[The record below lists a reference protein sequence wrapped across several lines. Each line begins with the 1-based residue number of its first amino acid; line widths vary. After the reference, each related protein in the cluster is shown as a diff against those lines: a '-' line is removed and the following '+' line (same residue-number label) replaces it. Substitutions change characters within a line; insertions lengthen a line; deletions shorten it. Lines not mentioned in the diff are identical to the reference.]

1 MTLPYYDNVI
11 CAVCG
16 AKTSVSGLL
25 STNAMG
31 PSDLDTRP
39 PEMERST
46 MEYWVQCCS
55 KCGYC
60 ADDLSDGKKN
70 SSWLIDT
77 SEYHLRL
84 NEENYPA
91 LANHFRCLSLI
102 NETDGEYSKAAWA
115 SLHGAWV
122 CDDADLLE
130 QSYTCRINAIRLLR
144 EAEDNENNFSDQ
156 EGVTDLVLIDMLRR
170 VGKYEEATREI
181 TNRQFNND
189 NPSLLRILIFQ
200 SILIGK
206 QDRSCHTIP
215 VFDDDKEETS

>member
-70 SSWLIDT
+70 SSRLIDT
-77 SEYHLRL
+77 PEYHLTL

-102 NETDGEYSKAAWA
+102 NEADGEYEKAAWA

-122 CDDADLLE
+122 CDDADLME
-130 QSYTCRINAIRLLR
+130 QSYTCRINAIRFFK
-144 EAEDNENNFSDQ
+144 EADNQYESSDQ
-156 EGVTDLVLIDMLRR
+156 EGIVGMVLIDLLRR
-170 VGKYEEATREI
+170 VGKFEEASREI
-181 TNRQFNND
+181 IKRQRQID
-189 NPSLLRILIFQ
+189 DPALLRILIYQ
-200 SILIGK
+200 ATLVGRH
-206 QDRSCHTIP
+206 DRSCHVIP
-215 VFDDDKEETS
+215 ENGEDE

>member
-1 MTLPYYDNVI
+1 MTLPYYDDVI

-16 AKTSVSGLL
+16 TKNSISGLM

-46 MEYWVQCCS
+46 MEYWVQCCG

-77 SEYHLRL
+77 PEYHLTL

-102 NETDGEYSKAAWA
+102 NETDGEYAKAAWA

-130 QSYTCRINAIRLLR
+130 QSYTCRINAIKLFK
-144 EAEDNENNFSDQ
+144 EAEDNQDEFSNQ
-156 EGVTDLVLIDMLRR
+156 EGIVGIVLIDMLRR
-170 VGKYEEATREI
+170 VGKFEEASREI
-181 TNRQFNND
+181 TKRQRQID
-189 NPSLLRILIFQ
+189 DPALLRILIYQ
-200 SILIGK
+200 AILVGK
-206 QDRSCHTIP
+206 HDRLCYVIP
-215 VFDDDKEETS
+215 ENGEDE